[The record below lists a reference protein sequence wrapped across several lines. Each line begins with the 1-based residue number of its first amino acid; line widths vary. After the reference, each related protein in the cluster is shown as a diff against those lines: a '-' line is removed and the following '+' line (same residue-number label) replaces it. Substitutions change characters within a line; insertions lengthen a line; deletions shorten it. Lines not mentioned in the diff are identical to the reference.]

1 MRKKKDL
8 YRITLLTL
16 IAGSAVLPVAR
27 QKRVGVSLAKK
38 QLPARLM
45 VGLRSLEA
53 NIGVRIPGWQQIQSE
68 RILVMRSLC
77 IYYVWKGIRTELLR
91 PA

>member
-1 MRKKKDL
+1 
-8 YRITLLTL
+8 
-16 IAGSAVLPVAR
+16 
-27 QKRVGVSLAKK
+27 
-38 QLPARLM
+38 M
-45 VGLRSLEA
+45 VGLRPLEA